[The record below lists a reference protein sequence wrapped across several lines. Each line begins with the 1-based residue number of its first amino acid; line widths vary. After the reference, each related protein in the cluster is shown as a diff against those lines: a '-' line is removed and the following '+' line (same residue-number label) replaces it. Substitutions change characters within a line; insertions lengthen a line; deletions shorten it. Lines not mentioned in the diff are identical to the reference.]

1 MPFDYWQRMSFFL
14 FFFFNYIDKHL
25 IHLEYESIDQTN
37 NRQTFAIVS
46 WRHANAFFRDIEPAI
61 FSLSYS
67 VFFSF
72 YVRDSN
78 MNIRSRII
86 SSFDECL
93 DSILYFFFYY
103 YGLERRFQ
111 LNGRRLTSFRHC
123 RSEGEWKRKRT
134 IVQVERMNIREEYFN
149 WFSSSN
155 FAVLLSSS
163 WLVCSK
169 RKKDI
174 IILRD
179 QFSIVH
185 ITLSVV
191 WEIGSYIND
200 EINICHIFFS

>member
-1 MPFDYWQRMSFFL
+1 MHSFVIL
-14 FFFFNYIDKHL
+14 
-25 IHLEYESIDQTN
+25 
-37 NRQTFAIVS
+37 NR
-46 WRHANAFFRDIEPAI
+46 RY
-61 FSLSYS
+61 SLSLTLF
-67 VFFSF
+67 FFSF